1 MNSSQEIE
9 DGNGNQQH
17 DEQSVQDGATNM
29 QLANMGGSQT
39 LKKLESIM
47 VKKTVSK
54 NTVLYCPF
62 VNNAR
67 ELGFKQPFARITMG
81 FLGKNHL
88 SDDDKS
94 TFWEEH
100 RQTAHKALNVK
111 RSNISGTLR
120 KHFIGESQSSLKA
133 TTSLCFIT
141 K

>member
-1 MNSSQEIE
+1 MSSLQEEEDEDGDQQDDQQSSQ
-9 DGNGNQQH
+9 DG
-17 DEQSVQDGATNM
+17 STNM

-39 LKKLESIM
+39 LKKLESMM

-81 FLGKNHL
+81 FLGKNDL

-120 KHFIGESQSSLKA
+120 KQFIGKSSLKA
-133 TTSLCFIT
+133 THSLCFIT
-141 K
+141 N